1 MGTFSYRFLVA
12 SGVVLLVSEFA
23 SAHRQI
29 GSCNP
34 YSHQIYPR
42 RYDYHRTNCHRP
54 HHRRNVAMGIIDDL
68 IYANMN
74 SLARQQKRSVGVQER
89 QLSRYKLEDFGNNGL
104 EIKMEVPGLD
114 ARDINLEVF
123 QKDGSNI
130 IRVQG
135 KTTTTHKH
143 GVVATSRFSQALEI
157 NDKSINLEEVH
168 ATVSSG
174 VLRIAL
180 PRKNRDGRKR
190 RIPIVTTD
198 ESLLSRDNSD
208 HRVNMEVPDSDRNL
222 PIHNAASEPFDERSF
237 FAKRQPRDSY
247 EYLPP
252 TKGGKEPT
260 EQDDFFISEEEDIV

>member
-12 SGVVLLVSEFA
+12 GGVVLLVSEFA
-23 SAHRQI
+23 SGHRQI
-29 GSCNP
+29 GSCSR
-34 YSHQIYPR
+34 YSHQMYPR

-54 HHRRNVAMGIIDDL
+54 RRRYNVAMGIIDDL

-104 EIKMEVPGLD
+104 EISLEVHGLD
-114 ARDINLEVF
+114 VRDINLEVF

-130 IRVQG
+130 ISVKG
-135 KTTTTHKH
+135 TTTTTHKH
-143 GVVATSRFSQALEI
+143 GLVATSKFSQILEI
-157 NDKSINLEEVH
+157 NDKSIDLEEIH

-174 VLRIAL
+174 VLRIGL
-180 PRKNRDGRKR
+180 PRKNHDGRKR

-198 ESLLSRDNSD
+198 ESSLSWDNPD
-208 HRVNMEVPDSDRNL
+208 HRVDSKVPDPDRNL
-222 PIHNAASEPFDERSF
+222 PIHSGASEPIDKQTFV
-237 FAKRQPRDSY
+237 ATGHTQDSY
-247 EYLPP
+247 DYLPP